1 MSELGVAIRPK
12 AGVLCVVC
20 KRSELGPAEAPQPR
34 RGQVGAAAVHLGV
47 SVRVRIRRA
56 YPRPRR
62 YVRQTLL
69 IKIVVGG
76 GPGLVAVRGNGLRQT
91 RASQRGPGQTV
102 AGLTTAGCA
111 RSTPVVTRAAAALLP
126 SPGGCA
132 PAAAPRLRL
141 HISLRQRTI
150 AGQCGKQ
157 QEEAEQAGRQRLQL
171 AGGPSLLA

>member
-1 MSELGVAIRPK
+1 MSELGVAIRPTRGLEGK
-12 AGVLCVVC
+12 CCVCILCR
-20 KRSELGPAEAPQPR
+20 RSELGSAEVPQPR

-69 IKIVVGG
+69 IKLVVGG
-76 GPGLVAVRGNGLRQT
+76 VPRLVAVRGNGLRQT

-102 AGLTTAGCA
+102 AGLTTGGCA
-111 RSTPVVTRAAAALLP
+111 RSRPAATLAAAALLP

-132 PAAAPRLRL
+132 PAAAPRPRL
-141 HISLRQRTI
+141 YISLHSAPSPWSARE
-150 AGQCGKQ
+150 Q
-157 QEEAEQAGRQRLQL
+157 QDVAGRQRLQL
-171 AGGPSLLA
+171 AGGPS